1 MLSEYRRRVGAASFD
16 LCFRG
21 STCSS
26 RPWRAMAFA
35 YRERASTLRRT
46 SLVNRTRRFAAR
58 TVWTRATLLVLRGCG
73 RAQLLTTQSSRQPS
87 SRTYEC
93 CGQSKAHLELPAA
106 VVQCARPTRTYE
118 ELLHCWLAACKTLA
132 SKQPSVP
139 TRVRPRKEI
148 STRCTKY
155 RSIRIDTSGVKAKI
169 GGPSLCTAGPPPG
182 PKRSHWKTTI
192 AYTTN

>member
-26 RPWRAMAFA
+26 RPWRAMAFG

-46 SLVNRTRRFAAR
+46 SLVNRATSLCRADRLDAR
-58 TVWTRATLLVLRGCG
+58 DTVGCCRGCG

-93 CGQSKAHLELPAA
+93 CGQSDAHLELPAA
-106 VVQCARPTRTYE
+106 VVRCARPTRTYE
-118 ELLHCWLAACKTLA
+118 ELLRCWLAACKTLA

-155 RSIRIDTSGVKAKI
+155 RSIRIDTS
-169 GGPSLCTAGPPPG
+169 
-182 PKRSHWKTTI
+182 
-192 AYTTN
+192 

>member
-16 LCFRG
+16 LCFRWVARVALAHG
-21 STCSS
+21 A
-26 RPWRAMAFA
+26 PWHSATVSA
-35 YRERASTLRRT
+35 RRHGAE
-46 SLVNRTRRFAAR
+46 LVWSISPRRFAAR

-118 ELLHCWLAACKTLA
+118 ELLHCWLTACKTLA

-155 RSIRIDTSGVKAKI
+155 RSIRIDTS
-169 GGPSLCTAGPPPG
+169 
-182 PKRSHWKTTI
+182 
-192 AYTTN
+192 